1 MINFLIWAPEYTNS
15 SGGIIALHKLADLI
29 AKQGENSFIFS
40 GSTFE
45 GSSANL
51 IVDSNQLSYFIPEKT
66 MVLYPEIISGNP
78 FNSKFVTRWLLNTP
92 GKIGGDGI
100 YDENDLVYKYLDY
113 FIAPDESKVKGELR
127 TFDLKLDKFINRGEP
142 RSGEC
147 YLIKKGFGKVLDKH
161 KEDSLNIDHYIN
173 DDYLVDVFNQ
183 KEYFISYDAICFHLQ
198 QAVLCGCIPV
208 VIPDE
213 GVSREEY
220 LEKSLAN
227 KYGIAYGFDDIERAK
242 ETAPLLKGYLESLE
256 EESVRLVKSYIADCY
271 SHMGLIKN
279 SNRLSFEN

>member
-1 MINFLIWAPEYTNS
+1 MINFLIWAPEYSTI

-40 GSTFE
+40 GRTFE
-45 GSSANL
+45 GSSAHL
-51 IVDSNQLSYFIPEKT
+51 ITDGNQLSYFIPEKT
-66 MVLYPEIISGNP
+66 MVVYPEIINGNP

-100 YDENDLVYKYLDY
+100 YDRNDLVYKWADY
-113 FIAPDESKVKGELR
+113 YSAPDESKVKGELR
-127 TFDLKLDKFINRGEP
+127 AFDLKLDKFINRGET

-147 YLIKKGFGKVLDKH
+147 YLIKKGADKVLDKH
-161 KEDSLNIDHYIN
+161 KEDSLNIGQYIS

-183 KEYFISYDAICFHLQ
+183 KEYFVCYDSMTFHLQ
-198 QAVLCGCIPV
+198 QAALCGCIPII
-208 VIPDE
+208 IPDD
-213 GVSREEY
+213 GVGREEY
-220 LEKSLAN
+220 MEKSVIN

-279 SNRLSFEN
+279 SNKLSFK